1 MKTLILIV
9 SAFCLSIATYAQNLT
24 AKTNDI
30 HLNLEVQRGEVV
42 MPLIKWISPAMEYT
56 NSTEKKVKFSAII
69 ESPVPIATLSFVAT
83 KTSGLVLGT
92 KNFAA
97 AEGLMKFEISEELV
111 IPDGDNLISI
121 EVETKSGGKVSSNR
135 HILVGMDAVSNA
147 VAIDRKDYAIFF
159 ATDKYDNWGDLV
171 NPVFDSHT
179 IADELKENFGFEV
192 EVIEN
197 PTPEMVFEKILEYSQ
212 KTYKPQDQL
221 MVFFAGHGH
230 FDEAFGEGYIVATN
244 SLSNDPSRTSYI
256 SHNRL
261 RSIINNIPT
270 QHTLLVMDACFGG
283 TFDPRIASARA
294 LTTYE
299 SDDKEMLARKLSY
312 KTRRYLTSGGKEY
325 VSDGVAGEHSPFAR
339 KFMEAL
345 KSKGGDDRILTLT
358 EVMSQME
365 RITPTP
371 RAGEFGDN
379 ESLSDF
385 VFVAKTFGF

>member
-1 MKTLILIV
+1 
-9 SAFCLSIATYAQNLT
+9 
-24 AKTNDI
+24 
-30 HLNLEVQRGEVV
+30 
-42 MPLIKWISPAMEYT
+42 
-56 NSTEKKVKFSAII
+56 
-69 ESPVPIATLSFVAT
+69 
-83 KTSGLVLGT
+83 
-92 KNFAA
+92 
-97 AEGLMKFEISEELV
+97 
-111 IPDGDNLISI
+111 
-121 EVETKSGGKVSSNR
+121 
-135 HILVGMDAVSNA
+135 MDAVSNA

-179 IADELKENFGFEV
+179 IADELRENFGFEV

-197 PTPEMVFEKILEYSQ
+197 PTPEIVFEKILEYSQ

-261 RSIINNIPT
+261 RSVINNIPT

-385 VFVAKTFGF
+385 VFVAKTFGY

>member
-1 MKTLILIV
+1 MKALILLV
-9 SAFCLSIATYAQNLT
+9 SAFCFSIATYAQNLT
-24 AKTNDI
+24 VKTNDI
-30 HLNLEVQRGEVV
+30 HLKLADQRGEVV
-42 MPLIKWISPAMEYT
+42 MPVIKWISPAMEYT
-56 NSTEKKVKFSAII
+56 NSTEKKVKFTAII
-69 ESPVPIATLSFVAT
+69 ESPVPIAVLSFVAT
-83 KTSGLVLGT
+83 KTSGQVLGT

-179 IADELKENFGFEV
+179 IADELRENFGFEV

-197 PTPEMVFEKILEYSQ
+197 PTPEIVFEKILEYSQ

-261 RSIINNIPT
+261 RSVINNIPT

-283 TFDPRIASARA
+283 YFRSTYCLCPGFDHLRVGR
-294 LTTYE
+294 
-299 SDDKEMLARKLSY
+299 
-312 KTRRYLTSGGKEY
+312 
-325 VSDGVAGEHSPFAR
+325 
-339 KFMEAL
+339 
-345 KSKGGDDRILTLT
+345 
-358 EVMSQME
+358 
-365 RITPTP
+365 
-371 RAGEFGDN
+371 
-379 ESLSDF
+379 
-385 VFVAKTFGF
+385 

>member
-1 MKTLILIV
+1 MKLLTLLL
-9 SAFCLSIATYAQNLT
+9 SGLCLSINAYTQNLN

-30 HLNLEVQRGEVV
+30 HLDLATQRGEVL
-42 MPLIKWISPAMEYT
+42 MPVIKWVSPTMEYT
-56 NSTEKKVKFSAII
+56 NSTEKKIKFSAII
-69 ESPVPIATLSFVAT
+69 ESPEPIAALSFVAT
-83 KTSGLVLGT
+83 KNSGQVLGNKKFT
-92 KNFAA
+92 D
-97 AEGLMKFEISEELV
+97 AEGLLKYEIAQELS
-111 IPDGDNLISI
+111 IPDGDNIIKI
-121 EVETKSGGKVSSNR
+121 EVSTQSGGTVSSNR
-135 HILVGMDAVSNA
+135 HILMGMDAVSNA

-244 SLSNDPSRTSYI
+244 SLANDPSRTSYI

-261 RSIINNIPT
+261 RSVINNIPT

-294 LTTYE
+294 LTSYE

-312 KTRRYLTSGGKEY
+312 KTRRYLTSGGKEN
-325 VSDGVAGEHSPFAR
+325 VSDGIPGEHSPFAR

-358 EVMSQME
+358 EIMSQME
-365 RITPTP
+365 RIKPTP